1 MVDNT
6 ELIKPLLKFDNEDL
20 FYFLQI
26 LQRGKEN
33 EGLGRNSRVIKNYFI
48 SSSDYFDRVLPEVKK
63 LCDFFNAR
71 AALRLNRRSFK
82 NVAFQ
87 SMVNVANTLSSGEY
101 SHVKS
106 QYIKACGKCNS
117 EKEKSW
123 IIDLDGPDSAV
134 KSPFI
139 YSIINMCMP
148 DGSKFMAEIPSK
160 DGLHLIT
167 KPFNV
172 KEFKD
177 SGLDGIEIHKDNP
190 TNLYIP

>member
-6 ELIKPLLKFDNEDL
+6 ELIRSLLKFDDDDL
-20 FYFLQI
+20 FYFLQV

-33 EGLGRNSRVIKNYFI
+33 EGLGRNSRVIKNYYI
-48 SSSDYFDRVLPEVKK
+48 SSLEYFDKSLDEIKK
-63 LCDFFNAR
+63 LCDLFNAR
-71 AALRLNRRSFK
+71 AAIRLNRRSFK

-87 SMVNVANTLSSGEY
+87 SMVNVANTLTNDDFKN
-101 SHVKS
+101 VKS

-123 IIDLDGPDSAV
+123 IIDLDGNDAVGEGHFVSAATLLCNPIGF
-134 KSPFI
+134 KTI
-139 YSIINMCMP
+139 A
-148 DGSKFMAEIPSK
+148 KIPSK
-160 DGLHLIT
+160 SGLHLIT

-172 KEFKD
+172 EEFRNKGFNAMD
-177 SGLDGIEIHKDNP
+177 IHKDNP